1 MSKEREFCAFELDEI
16 PTRRDFI
23 KVSAL
28 GVGAVMFGGVSVG
41 ESFASTT
48 EIVDGVAVETAKLS
62 LNINGKDYAV
72 AVDTRASLLDTVRD
86 GLDLTGSKKGCDH
99 GQCGACTVIIDGQR
113 QLSCLTLAAMCDGKK
128 VTTIEGLANGETLH
142 PMQAAFVE
150 YDALQCGYCTPGQI
164 CSAVAMLE
172 EAKRGDASQVTGDV
186 KSRPNGGPTRDEIKE
201 RMSGNICRCGAY
213 PNIVDAIEN
222 VRDGKGGK
230 R

>member
-1 MSKEREFCAFELDEI
+1 MKYSDDPIFDAEVSFDSS
-16 PTRRDFI
+16 RRDFI

-28 GVGAVMFGGVSVG
+28 GVGAVMLGGTT
-41 ESFASTT
+41 FASTT
-48 EIVDGVAVETAKLS
+48 EIVDGVAIETAKLT
-62 LNINGKDYAV
+62 LNVNGKDYAV

-164 CSAVAMLE
+164 CSAIAMLE
-172 EAKRGDASQVTGDV
+172 ESKRGDVSQVTGDV
-186 KSRPNGGPTRDEIKE
+186 KSRATPLSRSEIQE

>member
-1 MSKEREFCAFELDEI
+1 MTNEREFSESVLVEK

-28 GVGAVMFGGVSVG
+28 GVGAVVLGSVSAGEMLASSTEVVGGV
-41 ESFASTT
+41 A
-48 EIVDGVAVETAKLS
+48 IETAKLT
-62 LNINGKDYAV
+62 LNVNGKDYAV

-113 QLSCLTLAAMCDGKK
+113 QLSCLTMAAMCDGKK
-128 VTTIEGLANGETLH
+128 VTTIEGLANGEELH
-142 PMQAAFVE
+142 PMQAAFIE

-164 CSAVAMLE
+164 CSAVAMLD
-172 EAKRGDASQVTGDV
+172 EAKRGDASQVTSDIKGV
-186 KSRPNGGPTRDEIKE
+186 TKLSRAEIQE